1 MYYTFILFNCCV
13 KLYDVIHFLIS
24 LFRLH
29 NHNPPTYET
38 GSTRK
43 FLLGRTDTIR
53 SASIASSEF
62 VKAMVSPNKTVS
74 IKVCFGSKCPID
86 TRAYSSFCGMK
97 WVVIFPWTSLGQD
110 ARPWQRSVLLHVP
123 PASPQHQTLLEL
135 INLWTWVKS
144 RRNLDR
150 FQKSQLHSS
159 LSQLTVCVH
168 NLFHYIDKE
177 QIWLKICPYF

>member
-1 MYYTFILFNCCV
+1 MPTECITHSYFFNSCV
-13 KLYDVIHFLIS
+13 KLYDIIHFLLF

-86 TRAYSSFCGMK
+86 ARAYSSFCGMK

-123 PASPQHQTLLEL
+123 PASPQHQTCWNSLIYEL
-135 INLWTWVKS
+135 GWRVGETWIAW
-144 RRNLDR
+144 
-150 FQKSQLHSS
+150 S
-159 LSQLTVCVH
+159 LRS
-168 NLFHYIDKE
+168 
-177 QIWLKICPYF
+177 